1 MNTPKF
7 ELTILGS
14 SSALPMIDRFPSA
27 HALNVHGRY
36 FLIDCGEGTQI
47 RLRQEGISPVRI
59 NHIFISHLHGDHML
73 GLFGLLSS
81 MSMHKRSKPLHIY
94 GPAALSN
101 LIQTHLT
108 LMREELNY
116 SIEFHSLEEG
126 FSGVIYEDKVLC
138 ITAFPLNHRVICF
151 GYRFQEKIPLLNI
164 KPEIIAQYQLNYPQ
178 IIDLKCGRNVV
189 LENDTTSGATETLT
203 PDQACFLPYE
213 PRSYAYCSDTQYAP
227 EILPFI
233 NNVQLLYHEATFDA
247 SMSDYA
253 AQTAH
258 STTIDAANMATQ
270 AHAQQ
275 LLIGHYS
282 SRYHNIEFLEAEA
295 QNVFPNT
302 TAVKDG
308 DKWAL

>member
-27 HALNVHGRY
+27 HVLNVHGRY

-94 GPAALSN
+94 GPVALSN
-101 LIQTHLT
+101 LIHTHLE
-108 LMREELNY
+108 LMHEELNF

-126 FSGVIYEDKVLC
+126 FSGVVYEDKTLS
-138 ITAFPLNHRVICF
+138 ITAFPLNHRVVCF

-164 KPEIIAQYQLNYPQ
+164 KPEIIVQYALNYPQ
-178 IIDLKCGRNVV
+178 IIALKCGRNVV
-189 LENDTTSGATETLT
+189 LENDKNAGTIQTLT

-227 EILPFI
+227 EILSFI

-258 STTIDAANMATQ
+258 STTIDAANMAIQ
-270 AHAQQ
+270 AHAKQ

-282 SRYHNIEFLEAEA
+282 SRYHNIHFLEAEA
-295 QNVFPNT
+295 QNIFPNT